1 MSTNKRAARAVADL
15 SQGMILAV
23 VEIEVPPERVFRAL
37 TNPDELVHWWGS
49 PDTYQVTA
57 STMDLRIGGQWS
69 TTGRG
74 ADGAPFMVSGEF
86 LEIVPPHRLV
96 QTWKP
101 AWDGGHTTTIR
112 YQLDP
117 IATGTR
123 VTVRHEGFGE
133 RRDSCAGHAQGWEQ
147 VLGWLGRHFVPQPA
161 AASGAAAA
169 PSPTKTFFFCRLLP
183 PRPTFAFD
191 MTPDERKIMLAH
203 SAYWRE
209 HLAKGTTIVFGPVAD
224 PKGGWGL
231 GVVRA
236 ASEAEV
242 RAFERQDP
250 VILADLGFS
259 YEVTPMLTAVFRE

>member
-1 MSTNKRAARAVADL
+1 MSTAKRAARAVADL
-15 SQGMILAV
+15 SQGVILAV

-37 TNPDELVHWWGS
+37 TDPDELVHWWGS
-49 PDTYQVTA
+49 PEAYQVTEA
-57 STMDLRIGGQWS
+57 TMDLRVGGQWR

-74 ADGAPFMVSGEF
+74 ADGAPFTVAGEY
-86 LEIVPPHRLV
+86 LEIDPPRRLV

-101 AWDGGHTTTIR
+101 DWDSGPATTIY
-112 YQLDP
+112 YQLDA

-123 VTVRHEGFGE
+123 VTVRHEGFGA

-147 VLGWLGRHFVPQPA
+147 VLGWLVRSF
-161 AASGAAAA
+161 AAA
-169 PSPTKTFFFCRLLP
+169 PAPALVKTFFFCRLLP

-203 SAYWRE
+203 GAYWRE
-209 HLAKGTTIVFGPVAD
+209 HLEKGTAIVFGPVAD

-236 ASEAEV
+236 ANEAEV
-242 RAFERQDP
+242 RGFERLDP
-250 VILADLGFS
+250 VILANLGFS
-259 YEVTPMLTAVFRE
+259 YEVTPMMSAVFRE